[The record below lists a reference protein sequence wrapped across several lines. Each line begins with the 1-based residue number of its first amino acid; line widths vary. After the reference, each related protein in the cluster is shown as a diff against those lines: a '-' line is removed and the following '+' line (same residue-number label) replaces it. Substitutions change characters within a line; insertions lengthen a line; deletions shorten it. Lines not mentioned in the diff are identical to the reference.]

1 MISSFVTYY
10 HSRRLDNLLQTLRFL
25 QTNHSEIISDSEL
38 VLICQDNHKIEVEG
52 FAEVNQILMNA
63 PEMNVPL
70 LTNEGVKAA
79 KHDKII
85 VLESDRI
92 LPKGYFQ
99 EVLDELQD
107 GVMITTKKMKKLLA
121 PATDEDI
128 INGKYETYCDDRSTT
143 CEFGIKN
150 MWSGNTA
157 CMKSDFLRVGGID
170 PNYIGYGWAD
180 CDMTL
185 TMEKAGIRS
194 IYKDNYTELHLW
206 HEGQTYGQ
214 VNQKELFINNCI
226 YCCKKWNR
234 AVPNFMIKEI
244 SNYRKGNFFII

>member
-1 MISSFVTYY
+1 MKISFITYY

-25 QTNHSEIISDSEL
+25 NINHSDIISNSEL
-38 VLICQDNHKIEVEG
+38 VLVCQDNHQIEVEG
-52 FAEVNQILMNA
+52 FAEVNQILMNT
-63 PEMNVPL
+63 PEMNVPM

-92 LPKGYFQ
+92 LPKGYFR
-99 EVLDELQD
+99 EVLDELHE
-107 GVMITTKKMKKLLA
+107 GVMITTKKMKKLLN
-121 PATDEDI
+121 PATDEEI
-128 INGKYETYCDDRSTT
+128 ISETFETYCDDRSVT

-170 PNYIGYGWAD
+170 SNYIGYGWAD

-185 TMEKAGIRS
+185 TMEKAGIKS

-214 VNQKELFINNCI
+214 TDQKELFINNCI

-234 AVPNFMIKEI
+234 AIPNFMIKEI
-244 SNYRKGNFFII
+244 SNYRKGRFFI

>member
-1 MISSFVTYY
+1 MFSFITYY
-10 HSRRLDNLLQTLRFL
+10 HSQRLDNLLQTLRFL
-25 QTNHSEIISDSEL
+25 KINHETVIAKSEL
-38 VLICQDNHKIEVEG
+38 ILVCQDNHTVDITG
-52 FAEVNQILMNA
+52 FQESRQLLMNL

-92 LPKGYFQ
+92 LPKGYF
-99 EVLDELQD
+99 EEILAELRP
-107 GVMITTKKMKKLLA
+107 GVMITTKKMRKLLA
-121 PATDEDI
+121 PTTDEDI
-128 INGKYETYCDDRSTT
+128 INEKFETYCDDRSPT

-157 CMKSDFLRVGGID
+157 CMKSDFLKVGGID
-170 PNYIGYGWAD
+170 QFYIGYGWAD

-185 TMEKAGIRS
+185 AMEKVGVQS

-206 HEGQTYGQ
+206 HEGQTYGKDD
-214 VNQKELFINNCI
+214 QKQLFINNCI

-234 AVPNFMIKEI
+234 PIPDFMIKEI
-244 SNYRKGNFFII
+244 ANHRKGKFFI